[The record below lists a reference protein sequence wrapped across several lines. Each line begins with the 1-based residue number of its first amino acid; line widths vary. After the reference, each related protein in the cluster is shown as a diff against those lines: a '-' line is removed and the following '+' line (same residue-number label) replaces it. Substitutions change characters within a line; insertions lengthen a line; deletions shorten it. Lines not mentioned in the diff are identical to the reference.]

1 MKFKNIFFRIALI
14 AFTISS
20 LSACSIANQPP
31 NETVPLATGFPTDI
45 PTHTPQPLPTNTPTP
60 TLSPTPETIWR
71 SLGLAN
77 AYINCLTMDPVN
89 PLILYAGGNDV
100 ILKSEDGGETW
111 SKIRTF
117 SATDPDH
124 VNQIVVDP
132 LTPTTIYAAV
142 FNQGLIKSTDNGETW
157 QNINTGLIDFKFR
170 ALVIDPAD
178 PNILYAGTA
187 NGVFKTNDGGTT
199 WQQRD
204 TNLPKE
210 EIYSLAIDP
219 LNPATLYAGLGTGS
233 GLYKSTN
240 GGASWSAKNNGILVQ
255 AGDSPAQSPT
265 WVFAIAINPQNPH
278 ILYAA
283 GRGIFKS
290 MDGGESWQAVN
301 EGLAY
306 SISPP
311 PGDFDKLSIDP
322 INPQIVYATM
332 GRHVVFRTLNDGD
345 TWERYNGGLHEGE
358 NINWYEG
365 PISPVLIDYNHS
377 DIVYVG
383 TFGNGIFTSRME
395 RLPTTTPTP
404 LPVDCTNG
412 WTKLKLNTY
421 AQVSGNDGDLP
432 NRVRAQADKQS
443 QVIYQ
448 LYPGTIVKI
457 IEGPFCTDNLVFWK
471 VEHANIPGGTGW
483 TAEGDLHDYWL
494 EPYKSE

>member
-1 MKFKNIFFRIALI
+1 M
-14 AFTISS
+14 
-20 LSACSIANQPP
+20 
-31 NETVPLATGFPTDI
+31 
-45 PTHTPQPLPTNTPTP
+45 
-60 TLSPTPETIWR
+60 
-71 SLGLAN
+71 
-77 AYINCLTMDPVN
+77 AY
-89 PLILYAGGNDV
+89 
-100 ILKSEDGGETW
+100 
-111 SKIRTF
+111 
-117 SATDPDH
+117 
-124 VNQIVVDP
+124 
-132 LTPTTIYAAV
+132 
-142 FNQGLIKSTDNGETW
+142 
-157 QNINTGLIDFKFR
+157 
-170 ALVIDPAD
+170 
-178 PNILYAGTA
+178 
-187 NGVFKTNDGGTT
+187 
-199 WQQRD
+199 
-204 TNLPKE
+204 
-210 EIYSLAIDP
+210 
-219 LNPATLYAGLGTGS
+219 
-233 GLYKSTN
+233 LYKPVIHQPN
-240 GGASWSAKNNGILVQ
+240 PPPGF
-255 AGDSPAQSPT
+255 
-265 WVFAIAINPQNPH
+265 FAIAINPQNPH

-322 INPQIVYATM
+322 VNPQTVYATM

-404 LPVDCTNG
+404 LPIDCTDG
-412 WTKLKLNTY
+412 WTQLKLNTY

-443 QVIYQ
+443 EVIYQ

-494 EPYKSE
+494 EPYKIRIKFRRPLFTSTTRIAHFLYFPHRLRKYIFLFNAKIFIDHFSVLEGSYAENHPNPTDF